1 MKKLFGDSVSTS
13 VLFVCFCLFLF
24 VFPFV
29 FVVVCLFFVV
39 CVFIPGQSNDSGDLK
54 EKEIESIF
62 FFLD

>member
-1 MKKLFGDSVSTS
+1 MLI
-13 VLFVCFCLFLF
+13 VCF

-29 FVVVCLFFVV
+29 VLVCLLIFLFASL
-39 CVFIPGQSNDSGDLK
+39 FIPDQPNDSGDLK